1 MTDNKIFPEI
11 LLEIGIEIDGRGWL
25 CFVEVNAVPIAE
37 REEYSHNCRDVIL
50 KESLYL
56 VDDGRLIV
64 HRWEKKN
71 NIIRQL
77 IHKVTRADLREG
89 GKYEIL
95 GQDAGVERLTLDEAL
110 EKSELWTE

>member
-11 LLEIGIEIDGRGWL
+11 LLKIGIEVDGRGWL
-25 CFVEVNAVPIAE
+25 CFVEVKAIQIAE

-50 KESLYL
+50 KETLYL

-71 NIIRQL
+71 NVVRQL
-77 IHKVTRADLREG
+77 IHKVTLSDLREG
-89 GKYEIL
+89 KYKIL
-95 GQDAGVERLTLDEAL
+95 GQEAGIEGLSLDEAL